1 MGKTLQEQ
9 HALLTDYDI
18 HSAYSEALHTLFAN
32 IRLQL
37 QQNPAQ
43 THSLLITTPRA
54 YGDYAALV
62 ANLAIVAAQSG
73 SPTTLVDA
81 DLRKP
86 VMQQRFGL
94 EKTTGLSDLLAD
106 TALTHQKI
114 TDALQTTFV
123 PGLQILGAGTRAE
136 QGATLLLS
144 PRLAEVVHYFYQQ
157 ANDAD
162 DARSAG
168 NTDDV
173 SGAENAGRIVLF
185 HSPPVLAGADA
196 SLLAALA
203 EQTILVIIANRTTRA
218 QAKQAQEQLQRAQA
232 KLAGVVMVSI

>member
-1 MGKTLQEQ
+1 MGKTSQEQ

-32 IRLQL
+32 IRLQW
-37 QQNPAQ
+37 QQQSAQ
-43 THSLLITTPRA
+43 AHSLLITTPHA
-54 YGDYAALV
+54 YGDYAALA
-62 ANLAIVAAQSG
+62 ANLAIIAAQSG
-73 SPTTLVDA
+73 TPTTLVDA

-86 VMQQRFGL
+86 AMQQRFGL
-94 EKTTGLSDLLAD
+94 EKTAGLSDLLAD
-106 TALTHQKI
+106 TTLTSQKI
-114 TDALQTTFV
+114 ADALQATFV
-123 PGLQILGAGTRAE
+123 PGLQILGAGTRTE

-144 PRLAEVVHYFYQQ
+144 PRLTEIAHYLCQP
-157 ANDAD
+157 ANGGVET
-162 DARSAG
+162 AG
-168 NTDDV
+168 V
-173 SGAENAGRIVLF
+173 SDAENAGRIVLF

-203 EQTILVIIANRTTRA
+203 EQTILVITANRTTRA